1 MDADDDRRCIGTI
14 RGVMTRYAM
23 FSRTTAL
30 AHGEAM
36 ESALIPHYTIAEY
49 LALERDADCRHEYLD
64 GEIVAMVGASRAHNL
79 LATRLSA
86 RLVTHLEGTPCR
98 VYQSDMKVWIAS
110 ARCFYYPDSMVCCGP
125 VDEEPD
131 DYHETRPALLV
142 EIRSPGTAQRD
153 DAEKRINYQSL
164 PSLREYLLL
173 DQDRPRAVLYRR
185 EGNGWR
191 RIELEAGD
199 GLVLESVAMTTVL
212 AELYPGGDPAGL

>member
-1 MDADDDRRCIGTI
+1 MIQGLWWPGRMARC
-14 RGVMTRYAM
+14 VMVN
-23 FSRTTAL
+23 RTTGL
-30 AHGEAM
+30 IHGEAM
-36 ESALIPHYTIAEY
+36 QSALIPHYTIDEY
-49 LALERDADCRHEYLD
+49 LALERDTDCRHEYLD

-79 LATRLSA
+79 LATRLTA
-86 RLVTHLEGTPCR
+86 RLVMHLEGTPCR

-110 ARCFYYPDSMVCCGP
+110 ARCFYYPDIMVCCKS

-185 EGNGWR
+185 EEAGWR
-191 RIELEAGD
+191 RVELEADD
-199 GLVLESVAMTTVL
+199 GLMLESVAMMAAL
-212 AELYPGGDPAGL
+212 ADLYPTLD